1 MQLFTKLECDE
12 TEILEHTVELL
23 RELGPGGTTEQTAEM
38 DGEGEGEGEGEED
51 CIEDSDNELAKE
63 TETMEVSYH

>member
-23 RELGPGGTTEQTAEM
+23 RELGPGGSTEQTAEM
-38 DGEGEGEGEGEED
+38 EGEGEGEED

-63 TETMEVSYH
+63 TETMEVS